1 MEIMAANHS
10 SYPRIGDGLEQQAH
24 RQAYSKRE
32 KGEISEEE
40 FERVLEKVAKE
51 AIEEQV
57 GAGLELVTDGL
68 IRWYDPISHFSRGFG
83 CDVNGLLRFFDT
95 NFYFRQPI
103 VNGKVSWKGPTVVR
117 EFSFAK
123 GVSPKPVKAV
133 VTGPYTLA
141 KLSINR
147 SGADIKSLAESFAGA
162 VAREVKELSKAG
174 AGIIQVEEPAILKN
188 TDDIGIFT
196 SAIEDVA
203 DERGQAEIMLCT
215 YFGDAS
221 PIYSELVELP
231 VDGLGFDFTYSPC
244 LADEI
249 IMEGC
254 DKNLGLGVIDGR
266 NTKMD
271 QTREV
276 LGLLEKIL
284 PKVRSARVYLTPSC
298 GIGDYL
304 PREVA
309 FKKLQK
315 VAEVAKKAEELI

>member
-1 MEIMAANHS
+1 MKIMAANHS
-10 SYPRIGDGLEQQAH
+10 SYPRIGDRLEQQAH

-32 KGEISEEE
+32 KGELSDVE
-40 FERVLEKVAKE
+40 FEQVLERVAKE

-57 GAGLELVTDGL
+57 KAGLELVTDGL
-68 IRWYDPISHFSRGFG
+68 VRWYDPISHFSRGFG

-103 VNGKVSWKGPTVVR
+103 VKEEVSWKGPTVVK

-141 KLSINR
+141 RLSINR
-147 SGADIKSLAESFAGA
+147 SSAGLKSLVESFAGA
-162 VAREVKELSKAG
+162 VAREVSELSKAG
-174 AGIIQVEEPAILKN
+174 AEIVQVEEPAILKN
-188 TDDIGIFT
+188 TGDMGMFS

-221 PIYSELVELP
+221 SIYSELAELP
-231 VDGLGFDFTYSPC
+231 VDGLLFDFTYGPC

-249 IMEGC
+249 IMAGC
-254 DKNLGLGVIDGR
+254 EKDLGLGVIDGR

-271 QTREV
+271 QTQEV
-276 LGLLEKIL
+276 LELLEKIL
-284 PKVRSARVYLTPSC
+284 PKVGSSRVYITPSC

-315 VAEVAKKAEELI
+315 VAEVAKKAEELL